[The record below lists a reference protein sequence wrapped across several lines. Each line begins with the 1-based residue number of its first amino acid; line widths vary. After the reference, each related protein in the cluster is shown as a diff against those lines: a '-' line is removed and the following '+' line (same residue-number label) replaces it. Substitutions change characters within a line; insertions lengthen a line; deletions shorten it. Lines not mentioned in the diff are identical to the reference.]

1 MPGLPNDLAQMMLAK
16 EIQKSA
22 RHLKVKSQAR
32 RELKQQ
38 RPKAIVQMP
47 NLSEK
52 LQEYIGLAS

>member
-1 MPGLPNDLAQMMLAK
+1 MMLAK
-16 EIQKSA
+16 QIQKSA